1 MQFFCCYSRRLI
13 AVLVEVQA
21 VIPSWLVWRD
31 STKMCR
37 NGTIHTTRYILRSV
51 RVSELFGTDKYGAVF
66 FLVVSDNG
74 MKE

>member
-21 VIPSWLVWRD
+21 VIPSWLLWRD

-37 NGTIHTTRYILRSV
+37 NGMIRTTRYILRSV
-51 RVSELFGTDKYGAVF
+51 RLSELFGTDKHGTVL
-66 FLVVSDNG
+66 FLVVCDNG
-74 MKE
+74 